1 MKIRLLEI
9 RDADSFEKYE
19 KYKELISRERQ
30 EKIKLLRRVEDK
42 TVSLFTE
49 LLIKEELSRMTGER
63 FEKIEI
69 KKDEF
74 GKPYAENMEDMF
86 FSVAHSKNHI
96 VFAAG
101 KSPVGVDIEFMREV
115 NLKTAERFFTKEEY
129 ESVIGKDKREF
140 FRIWTLKEAYVK
152 MLGKGFRIPPESF
165 CVTSGEIAK
174 ISESTVYDNYMISLC
189 CKR

>member
-9 RDADSFEKYE
+9 RDADNFEKYE
-19 KYKELISRERQ
+19 KYEKLISCERR
-30 EKIKLLRRVEDK
+30 EKIKLLRRAEDK

-69 KKDEF
+69 KKDRL
-74 GKPYAENMEDMF
+74 GKPYAKNMEDIF
-86 FSVAHSKNHI
+86 FSVAHSQNRV
-96 VFAAG
+96 VFAAA
-101 KSPVGVDIEFMREV
+101 KSPVGVDIEFIREV

-129 ESVIGKDKREF
+129 ESVIAKGKKEF

-165 CVTSGEIAK
+165 CVTSGEIAE
-174 ISESTVYDNYMISLC
+174 ISESAVYENYMISVC
-189 CKR
+189 GGR

>member
-30 EKIKLLRRVEDK
+30 EKIGLLRRDADK

-49 LLIKEELSRMTGER
+49 LLIKEELALMTGER

-69 KKDEF
+69 IKDSL
-74 GKPYAENMEDMF
+74 GKPYAKDMEEIF
-86 FSVAHSKNHI
+86 FSVAHSQNRI
-96 VFAAG
+96 VFATA

-115 NLKTAERFFTKEEY
+115 NLKTAQRFFTKEEY
-129 ESVIGKDKREF
+129 ESVIAKDKREF
-140 FRIWTLKEAYVK
+140 FRIWTLKESYVK

-165 CVTSGEIAK
+165 CVTSGEIAE
-174 ISESTVYDNYMISLC
+174 ISESAVYENYMISVC
-189 CKR
+189 GGR